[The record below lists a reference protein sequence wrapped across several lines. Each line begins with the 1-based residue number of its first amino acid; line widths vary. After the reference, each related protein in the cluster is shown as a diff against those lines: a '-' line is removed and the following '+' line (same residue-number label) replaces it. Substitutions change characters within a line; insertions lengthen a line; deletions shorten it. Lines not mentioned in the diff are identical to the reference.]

1 MGFYLNKIF
10 HFVLVG
16 NLDKGKMT
24 KEESAQEYLQ
34 SHKIVELLNNMTTM
48 LVFNRPEDP
57 KSFLIEQ
64 VEKLKVARN
73 SGFRFPSVFDDE
85 TSHQYLECLI
95 LSRRDILHGNSTVQ
109 HWKPLGLKNTTNI
122 RTDPSLIRLTRRH
135 FYEKRKMEFPKFQQ
149 LTDNRRTLFFHL

>member
-1 MGFYLNKIF
+1 MGFYLNKLF

-34 SHKIVELLNNMTTM
+34 PHKIVELLNNMTTM
-48 LVFNRPEDP
+48 PVFNRPEDP

-73 SGFRFPSVFDDE
+73 SGFRFPSVFGMLDPVKKGHITREQYCAALE
-85 TSHQYLECLI
+85 TLGIEKYNKYP
-95 LSRRDILHGNSTVQ
+95 HGSELNQINQATFLREAKDGISQVSATYRQ
-109 HWKPLGLKNTTNI
+109 
-122 RTDPSLIRLTRRH
+122 
-135 FYEKRKMEFPKFQQ
+135 
-149 LTDNRRTLFFHL
+149 